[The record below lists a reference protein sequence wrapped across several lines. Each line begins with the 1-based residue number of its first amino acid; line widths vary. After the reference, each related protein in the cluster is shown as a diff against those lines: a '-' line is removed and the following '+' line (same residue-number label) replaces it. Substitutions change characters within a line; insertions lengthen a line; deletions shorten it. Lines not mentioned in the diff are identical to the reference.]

1 MSLSLLQPFHKR
13 HHGCVHLLLCLNPMW
28 QLRSCHSTSKLSH
41 LCHCVIQLCQ
51 NNIICASCPSL
62 AIAHM
67 FINIES
73 SNRFVPEQT
82 KKSHLSKLV
91 SNKSMHE
98 VCLFSLMDGLV
109 GCWGKNKS
117 WRDKGSVWALW
128 SAGGLW
134 HVFAQKSQLFNE
146 MFESRWTFVE
156 DFPISAPRLNRFQ
169 DQCWRQN
176 QRKQQ
181 SALSLWDIAW
191 PILPEFGTCFY
202 DKQVLI
208 SALCEFS
215 DPTQFLWSDSGSAHG
230 SSIWIWK
237 NGIQPCLELKMESE
251 IDVVW

>member
-1 MSLSLLQPFHKR
+1 MSMSLLHLVNKRRHGSLNF
-13 HHGCVHLLLCLNPMW
+13 LLCLNPMW
-28 QLRSCHSTSKLSH
+28 KLRPCDTITKLSH

-134 HVFAQKSQLFNE
+134 DSLQRCLGYVLRARLLNLQFLKTAFFLKRDAAKWNLFQ
-146 MFESRWTFVE
+146 
-156 DFPISAPRLNRFQ
+156 PISFFFHGF
-169 DQCWRQN
+169 
-176 QRKQQ
+176 
-181 SALSLWDIAW
+181 DI
-191 PILPEFGTCFY
+191 
-202 DKQVLI
+202 
-208 SALCEFS
+208 
-215 DPTQFLWSDSGSAHG
+215 
-230 SSIWIWK
+230 
-237 NGIQPCLELKMESE
+237 
-251 IDVVW
+251 

>member
-1 MSLSLLQPFHKR
+1 MSLSLLHLVNKR
-13 HHGCVHLLLCLNPMW
+13 RHGSVNFLLCLSPMW
-28 QLRSCHSTSKLSH
+28 KLRPCDTITKLSH

-109 GCWGKNKS
+109 GCWRKNKS

-134 HVFAQKSQLFNE
+134 KVLATMSWLCIAGAFTKFAIFENRIFFQTSRSQVKFGSTDFVFF
-146 MFESRWTFVE
+146 SRFWYIT
-156 DFPISAPRLNRFQ
+156 LNNKVL
-169 DQCWRQN
+169 CGLMG
-176 QRKQQ
+176 RK
-181 SALSLWDIAW
+181 
-191 PILPEFGTCFY
+191 
-202 DKQVLI
+202 
-208 SALCEFS
+208 
-215 DPTQFLWSDSGSAHG
+215 
-230 SSIWIWK
+230 
-237 NGIQPCLELKMESE
+237 
-251 IDVVW
+251 

>member
-1 MSLSLLQPFHKR
+1 MSLSLLHLVCKR
-13 HHGCVHLLLCLNPMW
+13 RHGVVNLLPCLSPMW
-28 QLRSCHSTSKLSH
+28 KLRPCDTITKLSH

-134 HVFAQKSQLFNE
+134 KVLATMSWLCIAGAFTKFAIFENRIFFQTSRSQVKFGSTDFVFF
-146 MFESRWTFVE
+146 T
-156 DFPISAPRLNRFQ
+156 
-169 DQCWRQN
+169 
-176 QRKQQ
+176 
-181 SALSLWDIAW
+181 
-191 PILPEFGTCFY
+191 
-202 DKQVLI
+202 VLI
-208 SALCEFS
+208 YNIE
-215 DPTQFLWSDSGSAHG
+215 
-230 SSIWIWK
+230 
-237 NGIQPCLELKMESE
+237 
-251 IDVVW
+251 

>member
-1 MSLSLLQPFHKR
+1 MYITWLTYWASLEMSLSLLQPFHKR

-134 HVFAQKSQLFNE
+134 KVLATMSWLCIAGAFTKFAI
-146 MFESRWTFVE
+146 FENRIFFKRAAAKWNLVQ
-156 DFPISAPRLNRFQ
+156 PISFFSRFWYMTLNNKVL
-169 DQCWRQN
+169 CGLMG
-176 QRKQQ
+176 RK
-181 SALSLWDIAW
+181 
-191 PILPEFGTCFY
+191 
-202 DKQVLI
+202 
-208 SALCEFS
+208 
-215 DPTQFLWSDSGSAHG
+215 
-230 SSIWIWK
+230 
-237 NGIQPCLELKMESE
+237 
-251 IDVVW
+251 